1 MFQRLVIITIGKS
14 RCISIGNVKI
24 KPSRNLGLGVKNQ
37 VRRSLLAED
46 STSDEINCCHLE
58 LIDDDDDEYD
68 DDDDDDGNEY
78 DGDDSD
84 GDKYNDEYDGDG
96 DQNYV

>member
-1 MFQRLVIITIGKS
+1 M
-14 RCISIGNVKI
+14 CISIRNVKI
-24 KPSRNLGLGVKNQ
+24 KPSGNLWLGVKNQ

-68 DDDDDDGNEY
+68 DDEDE
-78 DGDDSD
+78 
-84 GDKYNDEYDGDG
+84 DEY
-96 DQNYV
+96 

>member
-1 MFQRLVIITIGKS
+1 M
-14 RCISIGNVKI
+14 CISIRNVKI
-24 KPSRNLGLGVKNQ
+24 KPSGNLWLGVKNQ

-68 DDDDDDGNEY
+68 DEYDDYDDDVDE
-78 DGDDSD
+78 
-84 GDKYNDEYDGDG
+84 DEY
-96 DQNYV
+96 